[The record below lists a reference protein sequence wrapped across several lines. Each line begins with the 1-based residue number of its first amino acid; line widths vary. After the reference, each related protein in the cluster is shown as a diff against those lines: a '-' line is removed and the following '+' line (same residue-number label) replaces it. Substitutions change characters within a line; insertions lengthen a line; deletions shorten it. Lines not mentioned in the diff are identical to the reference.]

1 LSQLVVVGTDGC
13 EQPGSA
19 ACCSP
24 DSAIFVRVLGPSS
37 ASRSASGAQLAH
49 ALTASHPFSPMGG
62 RPPDFVTGS
71 FVTACRC
78 WHRWRRPTRISS
90 VPQSGQRSSS
100 CKGSVLVLR
109 ARRMARSLRMRSA
122 PVIAFSPIGG
132 RPPDF
137 ITGSFVTAF
146 RGRHR
151 WTRPTRISSVP
162 QSGQRSSSCKCSVLP
177 VLHRTTAASL
187 NQLLLASGEALL

>member
-1 LSQLVVVGTDGC
+1 MRV
-13 EQPGSA
+13 SA
-19 ACCSP
+19 R
-24 DSAIFVRVLGPSS
+24 RVARSLRM
-37 ASRSASGAQLAH
+37 RSAPVIA
-49 ALTASHPFSPMGG
+49 FSPIGG
-62 RPPDFVTGS
+62 RPPDFVTG
-71 FVTACRC
+71 FVTACRGR
-78 WHRWRRPTRISS
+78 HRWERPTRISS

-100 CKGSVLVLR
+100 CECSVLPVLR

-137 ITGSFVTAF
+137 ITGSFVTAC

-177 VLHRTTAASL
+177 VLHRTTAASSKG
-187 NQLLLASGEALL
+187 QRPGSGSSPARARELVCVRLTVTHRRRRRLSFH

>member
-1 LSQLVVVGTDGC
+1 M
-13 EQPGSA
+13 
-19 ACCSP
+19 
-24 DSAIFVRVLGPSS
+24 
-37 ASRSASGAQLAH
+37 RSTPVIA
-49 ALTASHPFSPMGG
+49 FSPIGG

-71 FVTACRC
+71 FVTARC
-78 WHRWRRPTRISS
+78 GWHRWARPTRISS

-100 CKGSVLVLR
+100 CKCSILPVLR
-109 ARRMARSLRMRSA
+109 ARRVARSLRMRSA

-137 ITGSFVTAF
+137 VTRTDFVTGSFVTAS

-177 VLHRTTAASL
+177 VLHRTTAASV